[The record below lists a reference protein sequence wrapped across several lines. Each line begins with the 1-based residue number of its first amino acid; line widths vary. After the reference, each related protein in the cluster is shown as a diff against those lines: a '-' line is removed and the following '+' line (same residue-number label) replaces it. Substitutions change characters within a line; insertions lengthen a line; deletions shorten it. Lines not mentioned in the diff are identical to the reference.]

1 MIPKIHSNI
10 SALALAIAS
19 ISVADPVQVSG
30 SGMRASLYGKAQ
42 LDMAW
47 EDHRASP
54 APGNLAY
61 WAETGKSANSG
72 EWNITASNTKVGLNL
87 FGPDSSMAYRMS
99 GRIEIDFSGSA
110 GAENTPVPR
119 LRHGY
124 GSVTL
129 PNLGLTVLAGQTWDV
144 FSPLAPP
151 TVNTGALWF
160 AGNVGYRRPQ
170 LRLTEALPIA
180 GTGKVELSGAVA
192 RSIGTASPFVST
204 STDGGHDADIPVFEG
219 RASGSLPLWVKG
231 QNATLGVSGH
241 YGREDVL
248 LSDSVSSTSLK
259 SWSTNIDL
267 ELPLTSF
274 ASLVGEGYQG
284 ENMDA
289 YLGGIGQGFIKVA
302 GTSSLE
308 NVQGWGGWMALR
320 LKFDALG
327 MNAGIGVDSVRAST
341 LNAGGRTRNVNAFA
355 NVSYLF
361 ASTLQVAWEVSR
373 IETDYKSGSSEVVWR
388 TQTVCAYGF

>member
-1 MIPKIHSNI
+1 MSFKVST
-10 SALALAIAS
+10 LALAIAS
-19 ISVADPVQVSG
+19 FAGADPAQTTSLG
-30 SGMRASLYGKAQ
+30 AHASLYGNLQ

-47 EDHRASP
+47 GNRRASP

-61 WAETGKSANSG
+61 WAETGKAANSG
-72 EWNITASNTKVGLNL
+72 EWNLTASNSKFGLNL
-87 FGPDSSMAYRMS
+87 SGPDSSSAYRLS
-99 GRIEIDFSGSA
+99 GRVEIDFSGSA

-124 GSVTL
+124 GTL
-129 PNLGLTVLAGQTWDV
+129 ALPDLGLTVLAGQTWDV

-160 AGNVGYRRPQ
+160 GGNVGYRRPQ

-219 RASGSLPLWVKG
+219 RASASLPLWVSG
-231 QNATLGVSGH
+231 QNLTIGVSGH
-241 YGREDVL
+241 YGHEDVL
-248 LSDSVSSTSLK
+248 LSDSVSTTSLK
-259 SWSTNIDL
+259 SWSTNVDL

-284 ENMDA
+284 ENLDA
-289 YLGGIGQGFIKVA
+289 YLGGIGQGFVKVA
-302 GTSSLE
+302 GTNRLE

-327 MNAGIGVDSVRAST
+327 MNAGMGVDSVRAST

-361 ASTLQVAWEVSR
+361 ASALRVAWEVSR
-373 IETDYKSGSSEVVWR
+373 IETDYKSGNSEVLWR